1 MGRTVVLCRRS
12 LEQPALL
19 RRGRNGLHGQSPR
32 GTLKRLQKGNVSTEY
47 TEEDGGTQRK
57 RKGCLSPRSSA
68 SLSYLYASLT
78 LYLLGVRR
86 FPAFPFSSLPFSVN
100 LCASLCLC
108 GYVPSLESPGP

>member
-1 MGRTVVLCRRS
+1 MGRAVVLCRRS

-32 GTLKRLQKGNVSTEY
+32 GTLKRLQKGNVTTEY

-68 SLSYLYASLT
+68 SLSDLHASLS
-78 LYLLGVRR
+78 YIFSGRKDSQH
-86 FPAFPFSSLPFSVN
+86 FSSLPFSVN

-108 GYVPSLESPGP
+108 GY